1 MTNKINIS
9 SFYESDED
17 IQSVINVCNKYFYID
32 DYINKKQLEYVIKN
46 NEVYHYFDYNNHDR
60 KIIEEL
66 LDNMEYVKIDHLEVS
81 EYKANAS
88 HSLTKDLTK
97 NILNNNQE
105 IIIKNGNSQNYS

>member
-17 IQSVINVCNKYFYID
+17 IQNIINVCNKYFYID
-32 DYINKKQLEYVIKN
+32 DCINKKQLEYVIKN

-66 LDNMEYVKIDHLEVS
+66 LHNMKHAQSDSLGVS
-81 EYKANAS
+81 EYKTNVS
-88 HSLTKDLTK
+88 HSLIKDLTK

-105 IIIKNGNSQNYS
+105 IIIKHGNSQDYS